1 MAGVAAIDDIDVA
14 KEVMKGIK
22 HDVHND
28 APTHQNIVHRD
39 HSNSIK
45 KLTATLLISS
55 TAIILNILNILRAAA
70 KFVMRLW
77 VM

>member
-39 HSNSIK
+39 HSNSINDVSLK
-45 KLTATLLISS
+45 NSLSS
-55 TAIILNILNILRAAA
+55 S
-70 KFVMRLW
+70 KF
-77 VM
+77 